1 MLWHKG
7 WLETRFRLLFA
18 LGFGASYCIAIHAIK
33 APDGPSVG
41 KPILGV
47 AIMMTIAVAAFS
59 IMLSGAGIATQPSFQ
74 ATKGLHG
81 STLFTLSLPVSRFQL
96 LATRACLG
104 WLESALA
111 IGIFCY
117 GLWLRFPTLKS
128 AVTGLDMIEFTGTLI
143 ASASALYFA

>member
-81 STLFTLSLPVSRFQL
+81 STLFTLSLPVSRFRL
-96 LATRACLG
+96 LAVRAGIG
-104 WLESALA
+104 WLEMAA
-111 IGIFCY
+111 
-117 GLWLRFPTLKS
+117 
-128 AVTGLDMIEFTGTLI
+128 
-143 ASASALYFA
+143 ASAAMCCAMWLVFPRSEEHTSELQSPVHL